1 MIPAKRLITI
11 FGACLGT
18 LITLPVAAQD
28 ELEPIDET
36 DAVREAASN
45 NPGLRAAL
53 LDIQE
58 VEATVEAEEDR
69 YPLSLLLDG
78 TATHSENPNLN
89 QDGVVT
95 GTNDNIVLGSE
106 LRKNFAWGTGFSFRV
121 EGAWNRSS
129 FPILPN
135 SPTTITQG
143 PGYSLNARLT
153 VTQPL
158 LRGFGTDVGEV
169 ELRAAR
175 YRKDSLEHARER
187 IASETIRDVLTA
199 YWELW
204 YASAA
209 RAIEADAR
217 ELAET
222 ERKQLQESIDAGA
235 TAGVDIYSF
244 ETRVRERDEAIT
256 LAELERRRRSL
267 TLGTQMGRRKAGALV
282 AEDPNPPEP
291 EPVPD
296 RARLVK
302 KALDSSP
309 QLEELEAQV
318 KAARDREK
326 VAGEADRHRLDLTG
340 WVQTR
345 GLGNEDAGAAAR
357 QFGTFDALSA
367 QLGLVYEL
375 PLTGSRV
382 ESLRAAA
389 RAASAAAEARMEQ
402 VEISIET
409 NVDLNHAQAEAA
421 SERIELADRTAE
433 AAERQL
439 QAAKDRYDI
448 GDGLA
453 IDVQRAEDT
462 LRRARLRALRAR
474 VDWVQSRI
482 AIDHLTG
489 ELLIRYA
496 DMIEVEALKGPGDEA
511 RLRMGLERPSGPF

>member
-1 MIPAKRLITI
+1 MITTRLLLIL
-11 FGACLGT
+11 GACLT
-18 LITLPVAAQD
+18 ALWPVSATAQ
-28 ELEPIDET
+28 EQLQPIDET
-36 DAVREAASN
+36 KAVREAATK

-53 LDIQE
+53 LDLQE
-58 VEATVEAEEDR
+58 VEATVSAEEDR

-78 TATHSENPNLN
+78 TATHTENPNLN

-95 GTNDNIVLGSE
+95 GTNDNIAVGSE
-106 LRKNFAWGTGFSFRV
+106 LRKNFAWGTGVSFRL

-135 SPTTITQG
+135 LPDTITQG

-153 VTQPL
+153 ITQPL
-158 LRGFGTDVGEV
+158 LRGFGTDVGEA
-169 ELRAAR
+169 ELRAASFR
-175 YRKDSLEHARER
+175 RDALHHARER
-187 IASETIRDVLTA
+187 IASETMRDVLTA

-209 RAIEADAR
+209 RQIEQEAR
-217 ELAET
+217 QLAEA

-244 ETRVRERDEAIT
+244 ETRVRERDEAVT

-267 TLGTQMGRRKAGALV
+267 TLGTQMGRHEGGELV
-282 AEDPNPPEP
+282 ASDVLPPEP
-291 EPVPD
+291 EPMAD
-296 RARLVK
+296 RAALVK
-302 KALDSSP
+302 RALDNSP
-309 QLEELEAQV
+309 QLEELEAQID
-318 KAARDREK
+318 AAQDREK

-345 GLGNEDAGAAAR
+345 GLGNQDVGAAVR
-357 QFGTFDALSA
+357 QFGRFGALSA

-382 ESLRAAA
+382 ASQRAAA
-389 RAASAAAEARMEQ
+389 RAASAAAEARKEQ
-402 VEISIET
+402 VELTIET
-409 NVDLNHAQAEAA
+409 NVDVNRAQAEAA
-421 SERIELADRTAE
+421 ARRIELADMTTK
-433 AAERQL
+433 AAERQV
-439 QAAKDRYDI
+439 QAAKDRYAI

-453 IDVQRAEDT
+453 IDVQRAEDA

-474 VDWVQSRI
+474 VDWVQNRI
-482 AIDHLTG
+482 ALDHLTG
-489 ELLIRYA
+489 ELLVRYA
-496 DMIEVEALKGPGDEA
+496 DLVELDELKGPGDEA